1 MGYEKRTFEDGV
13 TRLNKDLFDHLQDG
27 IFDANNPIQIPDYW
41 QAHMDTKIA
50 EINALNESLGS
61 SADTFVFLPD
71 THFPNNSGH
80 STALV
85 RYILANTSVKKVFL
99 GGDIIEGN
107 QGNAVDMELLRSL
120 RKEYSGIQIFPV
132 RGNHDAHTSDITDNQ
147 FWDAFHG
154 NCESYCEMTD
164 KMYYYHDNKAMKI
177 RYIFADSVWGYGKY
191 AAASYLTSDEQ
202 VKWIQDRITELDA
215 DWTAL
220 VVKHHVW
227 DFNKLGELN
236 QEGVIIKNCLDA
248 IYDTAACKIA
258 GVYAG
263 HAHFDH
269 MITTDKGYIIVTTKG
284 DNNQISGWQNGGLKE
299 QCFDVVSFNP
309 NTGTFKTIRIGA
321 NGTNREFSYSVT

>member
-1 MGYEKRTFEDGV
+1 MRY
-13 TRLNKDLFDHLQDG
+13 TRKTLVDNETPLNRELFSHMQDG
-27 IFDANNPIQIPDYW
+27 IAMANGDTPIPDYW
-41 QAHMDTKIA
+41 QEHMNAKVA
-50 EINALNESLGS
+50 EINALNEELGS
-61 SADTFVFLPD
+61 KADTFVFLPD
-71 THFPNNSGH
+71 THFPNNSGN

-85 RYILANTSVKKVFL
+85 RYILENTSVKKVFL

-120 RKEYSGIQIFPV
+120 RNEYSGIQIFPV

-147 FWDAFHG
+147 FWDTFHG
-154 NCESYCEMTD
+154 NCMPYCKMTD
-164 KMYYYHDNKAMKI
+164 KMYYYYDNEVQKI

-191 AAASYLTSDEQ
+191 AGTAYQTSEEQ
-202 VKWIQDRITELDA
+202 VKWIQDRITELAA

-227 DFNKLGELN
+227 DWNTLGTLN
-236 QEGVIIKNCLDA
+236 VEGTIIKNALDA

-263 HAHFDH
+263 HAHNDH
-269 MITTDKGYIIVTTKG
+269 LMTTDKGYIIVTTKG
-284 DNNQISGWQNGGLKE
+284 DNIQISGWKSGGLKE

-309 NTGTFKTIRIGA
+309 TTKTFKTIRIGT
-321 NGTNREFSYSVT
+321 NGANREFSYT

>member
-1 MGYEKRTFEDGV
+1 MRY
-13 TRLNKDLFDHLQDG
+13 TRKTLVDNETPLNKELFSHMQDG
-27 IFDANNPIQIPDYW
+27 IAMANGDTPIPDYW
-41 QAHMDTKIA
+41 QEHMNAKVA
-50 EINALNESLGS
+50 EINALNEELGS
-61 SADTFVFLPD
+61 KADTFVFLPD
-71 THFPNNSGH
+71 THFPNNSGN

-85 RYILANTSVKKVFL
+85 RYILENTSVKKVFL

-120 RKEYSGIQIFPV
+120 RNEYSGIQIFPV

-147 FWDAFHG
+147 FWDTFHG
-154 NCESYCEMTD
+154 NCMPYCKMTD
-164 KMYYYHDNKAMKI
+164 KMYYYYDNEVQKI

-191 AAASYLTSDEQ
+191 AGTAYQTSEEQ
-202 VKWIQDRITELDA
+202 VKWIQDRITELAA

-227 DFNKLGELN
+227 DWNTLGTLN
-236 QEGVIIKNCLDA
+236 VEGTIIKNALDA

-263 HAHFDH
+263 HAHNDH
-269 MITTDKGYIIVTTKG
+269 LMTTDKGYIIVTTKG
-284 DNNQISGWQNGGLKE
+284 DNIQISGWKSGGLKE

-309 NTGTFKTIRIGA
+309 TTKTFKTIRIGT
-321 NGTNREFSYSVT
+321 NGVNREFSYT

>member
-1 MGYEKRTFEDGV
+1 MSYEKRHLIDNETVID
-13 TRLNKDLFDHLQDG
+13 KDLLDHMQDG
-27 IFDANNPIQIPDYW
+27 IARANNSTPIPDYW
-41 QAHMDTKIA
+41 QSHMDEKVA
-50 EINALNESLGS
+50 EINALNEELGS

-80 STALV
+80 STALI
-85 RYILANTSVKKVFL
+85 RYILENTSVKKVFL

-107 QGNAVDMELLRSL
+107 QGNAVDVELLRSL

-132 RGNHDAHTSDITDNQ
+132 RGNHDAHESNITDNQ

-154 NCESYCEMTD
+154 NCMSYCEMTD
-164 KMYYYHDNKAMKI
+164 KMYYYYDNKAQKI

-191 AAASYLTSDEQ
+191 AGSAYMTSNEQ

-227 DFNKLGELN
+227 DWNTLGTLN
-236 QEGVIIKNCLDA
+236 AEGTIIKNALDA
-248 IYDTAACKIA
+248 IYDTAKCKIA

-263 HAHFDH
+263 HAHHDH
-269 MITTDKGYIIVTTKG
+269 LMTTDKGYIIVTTKG
-284 DNNQISGWQNGGLKE
+284 DNIQISGWKKGGLKE

-309 NTGTFKTIRIGA
+309 STGTFKTIRIGT
-321 NGTNREFSYSVT
+321 NGSNREFSYVTE